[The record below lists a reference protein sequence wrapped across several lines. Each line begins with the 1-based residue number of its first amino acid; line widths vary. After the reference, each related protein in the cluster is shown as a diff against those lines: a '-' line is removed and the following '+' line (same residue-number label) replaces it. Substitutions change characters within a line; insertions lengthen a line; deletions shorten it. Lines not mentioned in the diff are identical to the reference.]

1 MVTDDVDENFN
12 WISWKKKKQKKNTI
26 GLRRTN
32 DFESGPKICMNFQRQ
47 FYNNHLFVTVSLILI
62 LHLMFTSRFFNIGN
76 PKWTP
81 GMKKGKVYIWNRT
94 LISGCVFPSKPL
106 YISPRPWHI
115 VKSSWTVFV
124 LHISHPWNFDKLSLL
139 LLFFSLS
146 NQTVFHPLFLITKKF
161 YAIVPLQNYPVFPS
175 RMTIPH
181 QLIRG
186 VACDIIYHF
195 VTRRLKK
202 LFDSGV

>member
-1 MVTDDVDENFN
+1 MMLAK
-12 WISWKKKKQKKNTI
+12 ISTELAEKKKTRLAWG
-26 GLRRTN
+26 GLMILKVGRKLAWIFN
-32 DFESGPKICMNFQRQ
+32 AQ

-94 LISGCVFPSKPL
+94 LISGRVFPSKPL
-106 YISPRPWHI
+106 NTFPHALDTSLNLVELCLFYIFHTLGTSI
-115 VKSSWTVFV
+115 SCLCCYCFFLCQIKMSFV
-124 LHISHPWNFDKLSLL
+124 RYFLL
-139 LLFFSLS
+139 QRS
-146 NQTVFHPLFLITKKF
+146 FH
-161 YAIVPLQNYPVFPS
+161 AIVPLQNYPVFPS

-181 QLIRG
+181 QSLRG

-202 LFDSGV
+202 LNEGVSF

>member
-1 MVTDDVDENFN
+1 MMLAK
-12 WISWKKKKQKKNTI
+12 ISTELAEKKKQKQKKNTI

-81 GMKKGKVYIWNRT
+81 GMKKKEGLYMKQDLDIRSRLSVKT
-94 LISGCVFPSKPL
+94 TQ

-139 LLFFSLS
+139 LLFFFFVKSKCLS
-146 NQTVFHPLFLITKKF
+146 SAISYYKEVFMPLFHFKITPF
-161 YAIVPLQNYPVFPS
+161 FHLGWPS
-175 RMTIPH
+175 HISH
-181 QLIRG
+181 
-186 VACDIIYHF
+186 
-195 VTRRLKK
+195 
-202 LFDSGV
+202 

>member
-1 MVTDDVDENFN
+1 M
-12 WISWKKKKQKKNTI
+12 
-26 GLRRTN
+26 GRTN
-32 DFESGPKICMNFQRQ
+32 DFESGPKTCMNFQRQ

-94 LISGCVFPSKPL
+94 LISGRVFPSKPL
-106 YISPRPWHI
+106 NTFPHALDTSLNLVELCLFYIFHTLGTS
-115 VKSSWTVFV
+115 
-124 LHISHPWNFDKLSLL
+124 ISCLCCYCFFLCQIKMSFIRYFLL
-139 LLFFSLS
+139 QRS
-146 NQTVFHPLFLITKKF
+146 FH
-161 YAIVPLQNYPVFPS
+161 AIVPLQNYPVFPS

-181 QLIRG
+181 QSLRG